1 MMTLKTVLSIGQCRP
16 DQAAITHFLKSRFGA
31 QVLATDLPDESL
43 KTLSEHSIDL
53 VLINRKL
60 DADYSDGMD
69 ILKAIKSNPE
79 TAQVPVML
87 VSNFPE
93 WQEKA
98 VNAGATWG
106 FGKAE
111 LNSPETTERLSSLL
125 S

>member
-1 MMTLKTVLSIGQCRP
+1 M
-16 DQAAITHFLKSRFGA
+16 
-31 QVLATDLPDESL
+31 LATDLPEESL
-43 KTLSEHSIDL
+43 KTLSEQSIDL

-98 VNAGATWG
+98 VDAGATWG

-125 S
+125 T